1 MSIGD
6 DKRIGWVVIILGGFF
21 QVGWSVGLDY
31 TDGMTNLFWDAMVL
45 ISLLMSMLC
54 LSIPMRSG
62 INMSTAYAV
71 WVGLGVVLTIVTSAL
86 LGIETVTV
94 GMAVFIAVIL
104 AGVVGLK
111 LESRKDTPETLTR
124 STGHHSKKCF
134 WRSLEM

>member
-1 MSIGD
+1 M
-6 DKRIGWVVIILGGFF
+6 IILGGFF

-31 TDGMTNLFWDAMVL
+31 TDGMTNLFWDAVVL

-54 LSIPMRSG
+54 LSIPMKSG

-104 AGVVGLK
+104 VGVVGLK
-111 LESRKDTPETLTR
+111 LES
-124 STGHHSKKCF
+124 
-134 WRSLEM
+134 

>member
-1 MSIGD
+1 MATYILEPVWVVCLERSD
-6 DKRIGWVVIILGGFF
+6 NLKKIGWVVIILGGFF

-31 TDGMTNLFWDAMVL
+31 TDGMTNLFWDAVVL

-54 LSIPMRSG
+54 LSIPMKSG

-104 AGVVGLK
+104 VGVVGLK
-111 LESRKDTPETLTR
+111 LES
-124 STGHHSKKCF
+124 
-134 WRSLEM
+134 

>member
-1 MSIGD
+1 MAACILEPIWVVCLERSD
-6 DKRIGWVVIILGGFF
+6 NLKNIGWVVIILGGFF

-31 TDGMTNLFWDAMVL
+31 TDGMTNLFWDTVVL

-71 WVGLGVVLTIVTSAL
+71 WIGLGVVLTIVTSAL

-104 AGVVGLK
+104 AGVMRLK
-111 LESRKDTPETLTR
+111 LES
-124 STGHHSKKCF
+124 
-134 WRSLEM
+134 

>member
-1 MSIGD
+1 MATYILEPVWVVCL
-6 DKRIGWVVIILGGFF
+6 KRSDNLKKTGWVVIILGGFF

-31 TDGMTNLFWDAMVL
+31 TDGMTNLFWDAVVL

-111 LESRKDTPETLTR
+111 LES
-124 STGHHSKKCF
+124 
-134 WRSLEM
+134 

>member
-6 DKRIGWVVIILGGFF
+6 DKRIGWVVIILGGFL

-31 TDGMTNLFWDAMVL
+31 TNGMTNLFWDAVVL

-54 LSIPMRSG
+54 LSIPMRSE

-71 WVGLGVVLTIVTSAL
+71 WIGLGVVLTIVTSAL

-104 AGVVGLK
+104 TGVVGLK
-111 LESRKDTPETLTR
+111 LES
-124 STGHHSKKCF
+124 
-134 WRSLEM
+134 

>member
-1 MSIGD
+1 MSIRD
-6 DKRIGWVVIILGGFF
+6 DRRIGWAVIVLGGVF

-31 TDGMTNLFWDAMVL
+31 TNGMTDLLWDAIVL

-54 LSIPMRSG
+54 LSIPMKSG

-94 GMAVFIAVIL
+94 GMAVFMAVIL
-104 AGVVGLK
+104 AGVIGLK
-111 LESRKDTPETLTR
+111 LES
-124 STGHHSKKCF
+124 
-134 WRSLEM
+134 

>member
-1 MSIGD
+1 MAACILEPVWVVCLERSDNLKNI
-6 DKRIGWVVIILGGFF
+6 RWVVIILGGFF

-31 TDGMTNLFWDAMVL
+31 TDGMTNLFWDAVVL

-54 LSIPMRSG
+54 LSIPMKSG

-111 LESRKDTPETLTR
+111 LES
-124 STGHHSKKCF
+124 
-134 WRSLEM
+134 

>member
-6 DKRIGWVVIILGGFF
+6 DKRVGWVVIILGGFF

-31 TDGMTNLFWDAMVL
+31 TDGMTNLFWDAVVL

-54 LSIPMRSG
+54 LSIPMKSG

-86 LGIETVTV
+86 LGVETVTV
-94 GMAVFIAVIL
+94 RMAVFIAVIL

-111 LESRKDTPETLTR
+111 LES
-124 STGHHSKKCF
+124 
-134 WRSLEM
+134 

>member
-1 MSIGD
+1 MAACILEPVWVVCLERSD
-6 DKRIGWVVIILGGFF
+6 NLKNIGWVVIILGGFF

-31 TDGMTNLFWDAMVL
+31 TDGMTNLFWDTVVL

-71 WVGLGVVLTIVTSAL
+71 CVGLGGRRIIKKSVL
-86 LGIETVTV
+86 LGIEAVTV

-104 AGVVGLK
+104 AGGVGLQ
-111 LESRKDTPETLTR
+111 LES
-124 STGHHSKKCF
+124 
-134 WRSLEM
+134 

>member
-1 MSIGD
+1 
-6 DKRIGWVVIILGGFF
+6 
-21 QVGWSVGLDY
+21 
-31 TDGMTNLFWDAMVL
+31 MVL

-54 LSIPMRSG
+54 LSIPMKSG

-104 AGVVGLK
+104 TGVVGLK
-111 LESRKDTPETLTR
+111 MES
-124 STGHHSKKCF
+124 
-134 WRSLEM
+134 

>member
-21 QVGWSVGLDY
+21 QIGWSVRLDY
-31 TDGMTNLFWDAMVL
+31 TDGMTNLFWDAVVL

-111 LESRKDTPETLTR
+111 LES
-124 STGHHSKKCF
+124 
-134 WRSLEM
+134 

>member
-31 TDGMTNLFWDAMVL
+31 TDGMTNLFWDAVVL

-54 LSIPMRSG
+54 LSIPMKSG

-104 AGVVGLK
+104 VGVVGLK
-111 LESRKDTPETLTR
+111 LES
-124 STGHHSKKCF
+124 
-134 WRSLEM
+134 

>member
-1 MSIGD
+1 MATYILEPVWVVCLERSD
-6 DKRIGWVVIILGGFF
+6 NLKKIGWVVIILGGFF

-31 TDGMTNLFWDAMVL
+31 TDGMTNLFWDAVVL

-54 LSIPMRSG
+54 LSIPMKSG

-104 AGVVGLK
+104 AGVIGLK
-111 LESRKDTPETLTR
+111 LES
-124 STGHHSKKCF
+124 
-134 WRSLEM
+134 

>member
-1 MSIGD
+1 MATYILEPVWVVCL
-6 DKRIGWVVIILGGFF
+6 KRSDNLKKIGWVVIILGGFF
-21 QVGWSVGLDY
+21 QVGWSMGLDY
-31 TDGMTNLFWDAMVL
+31 TDGMTNLFWDTVVL

-104 AGVVGLK
+104 AGVIGLK
-111 LESRKDTPETLTR
+111 LES
-124 STGHHSKKCF
+124 
-134 WRSLEM
+134 

>member
-1 MSIGD
+1 M
-6 DKRIGWVVIILGGFF
+6 IILGGFF
-21 QVGWSVGLDY
+21 QVGWSVRLDY
-31 TDGMTNLFWDAMVL
+31 TDCMTNLFWDTVVL

-71 WVGLGVVLTIVTSAL
+71 WISLGIVLTIVTPAL

-104 AGVVGLK
+104 TGVVGLK
-111 LESRKDTPETLTR
+111 LES
-124 STGHHSKKCF
+124 
-134 WRSLEM
+134 

>member
-1 MSIGD
+1 MATYILEPVWVVCLERSD
-6 DKRIGWVVIILGGFF
+6 NLKNIGWVVIILGGFF
-21 QVGWSVGLDY
+21 QIGWSVRLDY
-31 TDGMTNLFWDAMVL
+31 TDGMTNLFWDAVVL

-71 WVGLGVVLTIVTSAL
+71 CVGLGVGLTIATSAL
-86 LGIETVTV
+86 LGIETVPV

-111 LESRKDTPETLTR
+111 LES
-124 STGHHSKKCF
+124 
-134 WRSLEM
+134 

>member
-1 MSIGD
+1 MAACTLEPVLVVCLERSD
-6 DKRIGWVVIILGGFF
+6 NLKNIGWVVIILGGFF

-31 TDGMTNLFWDAMVL
+31 TDGMTNLFWDTVVL

-86 LGIETVTV
+86 LGIETLTV

-104 AGVVGLK
+104 AGVMRLK
-111 LESRKDTPETLTR
+111 LES
-124 STGHHSKKCF
+124 
-134 WRSLEM
+134 

>member
-31 TDGMTNLFWDAMVL
+31 TDGMTNLFWDAVVL

-104 AGVVGLK
+104 VGVVGLK
-111 LESRKDTPETLTR
+111 LES
-124 STGHHSKKCF
+124 
-134 WRSLEM
+134 

>member
-1 MSIGD
+1 MAACTLEPVLVVCLERSDNLKNI
-6 DKRIGWVVIILGGFF
+6 RWVVIILGGFF

-31 TDGMTNLFWDAMVL
+31 TDGMTNLFWDAVVL

-71 WVGLGVVLTIVTSAL
+71 WISLGIVLTIVTPAL

-104 AGVVGLK
+104 TGVVGLK
-111 LESRKDTPETLTR
+111 LES
-124 STGHHSKKCF
+124 
-134 WRSLEM
+134 